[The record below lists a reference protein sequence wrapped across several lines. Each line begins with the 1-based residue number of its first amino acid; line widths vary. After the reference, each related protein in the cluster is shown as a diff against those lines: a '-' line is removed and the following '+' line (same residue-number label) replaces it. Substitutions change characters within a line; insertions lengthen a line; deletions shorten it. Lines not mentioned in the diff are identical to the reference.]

1 MQSSNCYRRRM
12 VFEAENAI
20 VRNLGT
26 CNPGT
31 EHDINRA
38 LPAPIA
44 VSRRCHLSID
54 NLFCFFQRITQA
66 TEIPRRIFDLKLA
79 AAKSNT
85 PVKTLNPPPEISRAI
100 ETTPHLPH
108 LTPIPNCAGA
118 P

>member
-1 MQSSNCYRRRM
+1 VKLPDTLSFRAGSLLQKKQRT
-12 VFEAENAI
+12 AEHPAFLLI
-20 VRNLGT
+20 S
-26 CNPGT
+26 
-31 EHDINRA
+31 

-44 VSRRCHLSID
+44 VLRRCHLRID

-79 AAKSNT
+79 AAKSNA
-85 PVKTLNPPPEISRAI
+85 PVKTLNTPPEISRAI